1 MYFKIGYLLGLN
13 RVFEAFERCLNTQA
27 SQQPPSLTA
36 GGHSVESA
44 KKKKENLLSRYR
56 RANRVNTQASQQ
68 LPSHTAGG
76 HSVEAAE
83 KKKENLLSRSLQ
95 KS

>member
-13 RVFEAFERCLNTQA
+13 RVLEAFERCLNTQA
-27 SQQPPSLTA
+27 SRQLPSRTA

-44 KKKKENLLSRYR
+44 
-56 RANRVNTQASQQ
+56 
-68 LPSHTAGG
+68 
-76 HSVEAAE
+76 E
-83 KKKENLLSRSLQ
+83 KKKENLLSLSLQ

>member
-44 KKKKENLLSRYR
+44 KKKKENLLSLVTEELIESTPKR
-56 RANRVNTQASQQ
+56 RSNCHRIQPVATRLNVLKRR
-68 LPSHTAGG
+68 
-76 HSVEAAE
+76 
-83 KKKENLLSRSLQ
+83 KKIFSLSLQ